1 MAFQFH
7 TLLSAVTIWLGVA
20 AATARLHAAVAGAR
34 APPPPPPPGNCQRKC
49 GDVDIPYPFGVWNGS
64 ESDGCA
70 VPGFYLNC
78 DVDDNHVYRPF
89 HGNVEVL
96 SISLPTGQARVT
108 NSISSAC
115 YNTSSRDMD
124 YNDWQINFTGTPL
137 TISDADN
144 KFTVVG
150 CQTLAYITDDD
161 NMGKYTSG
169 CVAMCQGGDLTSLAT
184 NGSCSGIGCCQTAIP
199 RGLKYYRVR
208 FDTGFNTS
216 EIYNVSRCSYAVLME
231 SKAFS
236 FRTSYVSSLEFNSS
250 NGGRVPLVVDWAIGN
265 ETCDKARRKVDTYAC
280 VSHNSKCFNSSNGPG
295 YICNCSEG
303 YQGNPYLQDGQH
315 GCTDI
320 DECADPKYPCSV
332 PGTCHNLPGG
342 FECLCPR
349 SRPKGNAFNGT
360 CERDQTLHTGG
371 KVAIGISG
379 FAIVGLVVFLVR
391 EVIQHK
397 RSIKRQALQRQTDMY
412 FQQHGGQILL
422 ELMKVESSAEFTL
435 YDREKIEVAT
445 NNFAKEN
452 IVGKGG
458 QGTRLQGCPRRHHCC
473 DKEFEAPMLIYEFVQ
488 NKTLQELL
496 DLQRSRKFH
505 VTLATRLRIA
515 AESANALAHL
525 HSLPRPILHG
535 DVKPANIL
543 LAEGLVAKVSD
554 FGCSTIDEKTQAVVK
569 GTPGYLDPDY
579 LLEYQLTAKNDV
591 YSFGVI
597 LLELLTGKK
606 PLSKERT
613 SLIPIF
619 QGAMESG
626 KLVELLDS
634 DIVDEA
640 NMGVICQA
648 ASLASQCL
656 ANPSSSRPT
665 MRQVAEQLRRLA
677 LADEVQQCP
686 QPPLVLD
693 GLILTEMGSTTS
705 SWYTGSGTSGVYN
718 LENNVVLSTEFAR

>member
-1 MAFQFH
+1 
-7 TLLSAVTIWLGVA
+7 
-20 AATARLHAAVAGAR
+20 
-34 APPPPPPPGNCQRKC
+34 
-49 GDVDIPYPFGVWNGS
+49 
-64 ESDGCA
+64 
-70 VPGFYLNC
+70 
-78 DVDDNHVYRPF
+78 
-89 HGNVEVL
+89 
-96 SISLPTGQARVT
+96 
-108 NSISSAC
+108 
-115 YNTSSRDMD
+115 
-124 YNDWQINFTGTPL
+124 
-137 TISDADN
+137 
-144 KFTVVG
+144 
-150 CQTLAYITDDD
+150 
-161 NMGKYTSG
+161 
-169 CVAMCQGGDLTSLAT
+169 
-184 NGSCSGIGCCQTAIP
+184 
-199 RGLKYYRVR
+199 
-208 FDTGFNTS
+208 
-216 EIYNVSRCSYAVLME
+216 
-231 SKAFS
+231 
-236 FRTSYVSSLEFNSS
+236 
-250 NGGRVPLVVDWAIGN
+250 
-265 ETCDKARRKVDTYAC
+265 
-280 VSHNSKCFNSSNGPG
+280 
-295 YICNCSEG
+295 
-303 YQGNPYLQDGQH
+303 
-315 GCTDI
+315 
-320 DECADPKYPCSV
+320 
-332 PGTCHNLPGG
+332 
-342 FECLCPR
+342 
-349 SRPKGNAFNGT
+349 
-360 CERDQTLHTGG
+360 
-371 KVAIGISG
+371 
-379 FAIVGLVVFLVR
+379 
-391 EVIQHK
+391 
-397 RSIKRQALQRQTDMY
+397 MY

-435 YDREKIEVAT
+435 YDRETIEVAT

-458 QGTRLQGCPRRHHCC
+458 QGTVYKAVLDGTTVAIKRCNEVDESRRADFVQELVILCRVNHPNVVKLVGCCLQ
-473 DKEFEAPMLIYEFVQ
+473 FEAPMLIYEFVQ

-496 DLQRSRKFH
+496 DHQRSRKFH
-505 VTLATRLRIA
+505 VTLGTRLRIA

-597 LLELLTGKK
+597 LLELLTSKK

-626 KLVELLDS
+626 KLIELLDS

-640 NMGVICQA
+640 NMGVIRQA

-656 ANPSSSRPT
+656 ANPSSSRPK

-693 GLILTEMGSTTS
+693 GLILIEMGSTTS
-705 SWYTGSGTSGVYN
+705 SWYTGSGTSRVYN

>member
-96 SISLPTGQARVT
+96 SISLPTGQARVM

-161 NMGKYTSG
+161 NLGKYTSG

-250 NGGRVPLVVDWAIGN
+250 NGGRAPLVVDWAIGN
-265 ETCDKARRKVDTYAC
+265 ETCDKARRKVDTYVC
-280 VSHNSKCFNSSNGPG
+280 VSDNSECFNSPNGPG
-295 YICNCSEG
+295 YICNCSKG

-315 GCTDI
+315 GCTGMKT
-320 DECADPKYPCSV
+320 DP
-332 PGTCHNLPGG
+332 
-342 FECLCPR
+342 F
-349 SRPKGNAFNGT
+349 KG
-360 CERDQTLHTGG
+360 ER
-371 KVAIGISG
+371 GI
-379 FAIVGLVVFLVR
+379 VYV
-391 EVIQHK
+391 
-397 RSIKRQALQRQTDMY
+397 
-412 FQQHGGQILL
+412 
-422 ELMKVESSAEFTL
+422 
-435 YDREKIEVAT
+435 
-445 NNFAKEN
+445 N
-452 IVGKGG
+452 I
-458 QGTRLQGCPRRHHCC
+458 
-473 DKEFEAPMLIYEFVQ
+473 
-488 NKTLQELL
+488 
-496 DLQRSRKFH
+496 
-505 VTLATRLRIA
+505 
-515 AESANALAHL
+515 
-525 HSLPRPILHG
+525 
-535 DVKPANIL
+535 
-543 LAEGLVAKVSD
+543 
-554 FGCSTIDEKTQAVVK
+554 
-569 GTPGYLDPDY
+569 
-579 LLEYQLTAKNDV
+579 
-591 YSFGVI
+591 
-597 LLELLTGKK
+597 
-606 PLSKERT
+606 
-613 SLIPIF
+613 
-619 QGAMESG
+619 
-626 KLVELLDS
+626 
-634 DIVDEA
+634 
-640 NMGVICQA
+640 
-648 ASLASQCL
+648 
-656 ANPSSSRPT
+656 
-665 MRQVAEQLRRLA
+665 
-677 LADEVQQCP
+677 
-686 QPPLVLD
+686 
-693 GLILTEMGSTTS
+693 
-705 SWYTGSGTSGVYN
+705 YT
-718 LENNVVLSTEFAR
+718 